1 MDYDEIKQTRVVHA
15 ETFDAFERE
24 YNRAMCE
31 LSGCEVH
38 EEPMKE
44 FLGQIVK
51 ELHYTIEE
59 KIREDI
65 RDDYHEDD
73 DVHHCIE
80 CPFLED
86 PNDNRR
92 MWCRCSRKELRT
104 RKDSEVC
111 PFFYRELA
119 QGKIEPVER

>member
-38 EEPMKE
+38 
-44 FLGQIVK
+44 
-51 ELHYTIEE
+51 
-59 KIREDI
+59 
-65 RDDYHEDD
+65 DD
-73 DVHHCIE
+73 DVHYCIE

-86 PNDNRR
+86 PHDNRR
-92 MWCRCSRKELRT
+92 MWCRCSHQTMRT
-104 RKDSEVC
+104 RKDSEAC
-111 PFFYRELA
+111 PYFYRELT